1 MLRKK
6 FRWTICPRLIL
17 FWKDS
22 RNHWKIDVLLGLW
35 LTFHR
40 LTVEILVLTFYMH
53 VLHVVLCNC
62 WYNACHYLVNSNRQP
77 GNKIRNMLVAV
88 HYLQCMMREIYPLW
102 KRFYDSVFLSI
113 LQIFCF
119 TRISSSHPQYM
130 SCIYPANSQTWIL
143 SD

>member
-1 MLRKK
+1 
-6 FRWTICPRLIL
+6 
-17 FWKDS
+17 
-22 RNHWKIDVLLGLW
+22 
-35 LTFHR
+35 
-40 LTVEILVLTFYMH
+40 
-53 VLHVVLCNC
+53 
-62 WYNACHYLVNSNRQP
+62 
-77 GNKIRNMLVAV
+77 MLVAV

-143 SD
+143 SDLIRCDSIRNVTEMFWKDKDFFLKPRDKVCHHENWFCGQISQEIHLTVSFQLQFFVYFNFVFGKLNFKTKFFLIL

>member
-1 MLRKK
+1 
-6 FRWTICPRLIL
+6 
-17 FWKDS
+17 
-22 RNHWKIDVLLGLW
+22 
-35 LTFHR
+35 
-40 LTVEILVLTFYMH
+40 
-53 VLHVVLCNC
+53 
-62 WYNACHYLVNSNRQP
+62 
-77 GNKIRNMLVAV
+77 MLVAV

-143 SD
+143 SDLIRCDSIRNVTEMFWKDKDFFLKPRDKVCHHENWFCGQISQEIHLTVSFQLEFFVYFNFVFGKLNFKTKIFLIL